1 MEISGYKIEKQIGKG
16 GMAKVYLATHEG
28 LNRQVAIKVMN
39 RQLDDDGNDN
49 NFSDRFIREARIVA
63 SLTHQNI
70 VTIYDVGLSD
80 GHHYIAM
87 EYLPGGVTLDHKLKK
102 GMSKKEGLETIKQIG
117 SALGF
122 AHSNGIIHRDVKP
135 ENILFRGDGTAVLT
149 DFGIAKASASETKMT
164 ATGMVIGTPTYMS
177 PEQAQGFD
185 IGPFS
190 DIYSLGVV
198 FYEILTG
205 KVPYSAESTI
215 AIVFKHISDPV
226 PILPADKKEYQPV
239 LERMMSKTLE
249 GRYKSCEQMIEDI
262 DNLLSGGAAN
272 NATMINSSFNDGT
285 AVNQAAVVGKKVN
298 TEVDKTQVI
307 PKDGKSKVGLVLS
320 LVVVLAVI
328 AGGGIYY
335 VNETQQQ
342 EKLALQKKQR
352 EAKLKL
358 ANEKKL
364 KVENEKRIATAKEL
378 KQKEELALAQ
388 SRIDAE
394 NKSKKIKTKVKPKA
408 PVLSSKELQ
417 NRKKI
422 NALLQTANKQVLS
435 SQLNKAYV
443 NYKEVLK
450 LERRNKSARNGVARI
465 ANRYLTLANTAAVQY
480 KFEKANKYVN
490 SVINIDPTNKNL
502 FKTQEKIFEL
512 KQQQL
517 TKQLESKRLAEEL
530 KRKQQLESQTKEVI
544 VKEPEKK
551 RRSYGGF

>member
-226 PILPADKKEYQPV
+226 PILPDDKKEYQPV

-285 AVNQAAVVGKKVN
+285 AVNQAVVAGKKEN
-298 TEVDKTQVI
+298 TEVDETLLIEKE
-307 PKDGKSKVGLVLS
+307 KKSKTGLIIS
-320 LVVVLAVI
+320 LVVVFAVI
-328 AGGGIYY
+328 AGGGVYY

-352 EAKLKL
+352 ESKLKL

-378 KQKEELALAQ
+378 KKKEELTLAQ

-394 NKSKKIKTKVKPKA
+394 NKSKEVKAKTKSKA
-408 PVLSSKELQ
+408 PVLSAKKSQ

-435 SQLNKAYV
+435 SQFNKAYL

-450 LERRNKSARNGVARI
+450 LDGRNRSAKNGVTRI

-490 SVINIDPTNKNL
+490 SVIKIDPTNEKL

-530 KRKQQLESQTKEVI
+530 KRNRQLETQTKEII